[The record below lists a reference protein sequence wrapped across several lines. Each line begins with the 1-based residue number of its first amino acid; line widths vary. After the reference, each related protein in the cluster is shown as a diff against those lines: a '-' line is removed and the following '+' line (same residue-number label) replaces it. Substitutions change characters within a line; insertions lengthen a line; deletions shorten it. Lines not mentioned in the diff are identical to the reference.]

1 MSNTPLRIYCKNC
14 GAPAGFDIINQTYR
28 CPFCGRLSGIQDAKQ
43 EVYAWRQLQK
53 ERIETKADVQN
64 LEEHNCPSCG
74 ALFVFRSGEASQT
87 CDFCGSK
94 LIRKELSCPEQM
106 PELIIPFFIT
116 PEEARQRM
124 LDWGHKNQKTPEGRS
139 VVSSMNKLHGCYLPY
154 QLVRGPV
161 YGTVTR
167 DGTAR
172 KYQCAGYLEGTA
184 VNTSRQLNN
193 LVLNG
198 IEPFDWSQSR
208 PFEYGYISGQNV
220 KLTDISDAEIDS
232 RIREEAAA
240 DFLPKVE
247 KVMQTSGVTVQ
258 TETGNI
264 DTLSVLLPVYFIK
277 SGKLTAVMNG
287 QTGRI
292 SVSKSRKKKSS
303 PWMLEPLLYTLLATL
318 LSGSF
323 YRFSLFPLLLF
334 GFVFACI
341 FFAVMGDGRHSLIRS
356 VMLRSEAAKARRE
369 NGELKIDESRDI
381 LKNPYDNTPVF
392 YEINDQGQTVPVK
405 VRFYSFGRWL
415 YICTN
420 TFVLVFLPALI
431 AALLR
436 LAQMEPWEA
445 FTDGY
450 RIGYGAVWY
459 VLAGFLAILYL
470 AKGVRRDVYDH
481 PILYEILPDGRK
493 RLIGKRS
500 DRRISVLAMFGVG
513 KRESNGKKLTLFRLI
528 GAMGGMGI
536 FLLAVVLITLVGSI
550 AAIIS

>member
-94 LIRKELSCPEQM
+94 LIRREFSCPEQM

-184 VNTSRQLNN
+184 VNTSRQLDN

-240 DFLPKVE
+240 DFLPEVE

-292 SVSKSRKKKSS
+292 SVSKSRKKKSN

-341 FFAVMGDGRHSLIRS
+341 FFAVMGDGRRSLIRS

-369 NGELKIDESRDI
+369 DGELKIDESRDI

>member
-1 MSNTPLRIYCKNC
+1 MSNIPLRIYCKNC

-28 CPFCGRLSGIQDAKQ
+28 CPFCGGLSGIQEAKQ

-53 ERIETKADVQN
+53 ERIETKADGQN
-64 LEEHNCPSCG
+64 LEEHSCPSCG
-74 ALFVFRSGEASQT
+74 ARFVFRSGEASQT

-94 LIRKELSCPEQM
+94 LIRREFSCPEQM
-106 PELIIPFFIT
+106 PELIITFFIT
-116 PEEARQRM
+116 PAEARQWL

-154 QLVRGPV
+154 RLVRGPV

-167 DGTAR
+167 DGTSR

-184 VNTSRQLNN
+184 VNTSRQLDN

-208 PFEYGYISGQNV
+208 PFEYGYIAGQNV
-220 KLTDISDAEIDS
+220 KLTDISDGEIDC

-240 DFLPKVE
+240 DFLPEVE
-247 KVMQTSGVTVQ
+247 KVLQTSGVTVQ

-277 SGKLTAVMNG
+277 SGRLTAVMNG

-292 SVSKSRKKKSS
+292 SVSKSRKKKSN

-318 LSGSF
+318 LSGLF

-341 FFAVMGDGRHSLIRS
+341 FFAVMGDGRRSLIRS

-369 NGELKIDESRDI
+369 DGELKIDEARDI

-392 YEINDQGQTVPVK
+392 YEINGQGQTVPVK

-415 YICTN
+415 SICTN

-450 RIGYGAVWY
+450 WIGYEAVWY

-500 DRRISVLAMFGVG
+500 DRKISVLAMFGVG
-513 KRESNGKKLTLFRLI
+513 KRESNGKKLTLFRMI
-528 GAMGGMGI
+528 GAMGGIGI
-536 FLLAVVLITLVGSI
+536 FLLAAVLITLVGSI

>member
-240 DFLPKVE
+240 DFLPEVE
-247 KVMQTSGVTVQ
+247 KVMQTSGVTIQ

-292 SVSKSRKKKSS
+292 SVSKSRKKKSN

-470 AKGVRRDVYDH
+470 AKGVRRDVYVH

>member
-154 QLVRGPV
+154 RLVRGPV

-167 DGTAR
+167 DGTSR

-184 VNTSRQLNN
+184 VNTSRQLDN

-208 PFEYGYISGQNV
+208 PFEYGYIAGQNV
-220 KLTDISDAEIDS
+220 KLTDISDGEIDC

-240 DFLPKVE
+240 DFLPEVE

-292 SVSKSRKKKSS
+292 SVSKSRKKKSN

-318 LSGSF
+318 LSGLF

-341 FFAVMGDGRHSLIRS
+341 FFAVMGDGRRSLIRS

-369 NGELKIDESRDI
+369 DGELKIDEARDI

-392 YEINDQGQTVPVK
+392 YEINGQGQTVPVK

-415 YICTN
+415 SICTN

-450 RIGYGAVWY
+450 WIGYEAVWY

-500 DRRISVLAMFGVG
+500 DRKISVLAMFGVG

>member
-1 MSNTPLRIYCKNC
+1 MSNIPLRIYCKSC

-28 CPFCGRLSGIQDAKQ
+28 CPFCGGLSGIQEAKQ
-43 EVYAWRQLQK
+43 EVYAWRQLQM
-53 ERIETKADVQN
+53 ERIETKADGQN
-64 LEEHNCPSCG
+64 LEEHSCPSCG
-74 ALFVFRSGEASQT
+74 ARFVFRSGEASQT

-94 LIRKELSCPEQM
+94 LIRREFSCPEQM

-154 QLVRGPV
+154 RLVRGPV

-167 DGTAR
+167 DGTSR

-184 VNTSRQLNN
+184 VNTSRQLDN

-208 PFEYGYISGQNV
+208 PFEYGYIAGQNV
-220 KLTDISDAEIDS
+220 KLTDISDGEIDC

-240 DFLPKVE
+240 DFLPEVE

-277 SGKLTAVMNG
+277 SGRLTAVMNG

-292 SVSKSRKKKSS
+292 SVSKSRKKKSN

-318 LSGSF
+318 LSGLF

-341 FFAVMGDGRHSLIRS
+341 FFAVMGDGRRSLIRS

-369 NGELKIDESRDI
+369 DGELKIDEARDI

-392 YEINDQGQTVPVK
+392 YEINGQGQTVPVK

-415 YICTN
+415 SICTN

-450 RIGYGAVWY
+450 RIGYEAVWY

-500 DRRISVLAMFGVG
+500 DRKISVLAMFGVG
-513 KRESNGKKLTLFRLI
+513 KRESNGKKLTLFRMI
-528 GAMGGMGI
+528 GAMGGIGI
-536 FLLAVVLITLVGSI
+536 FLLAAVLITLVGSI

>member
-184 VNTSRQLNN
+184 VNTSRQLDN

-292 SVSKSRKKKSS
+292 SVSKSRKKKSN

-470 AKGVRRDVYDH
+470 AKGVRRDVYVH

>member
-28 CPFCGRLSGIQDAKQ
+28 CPFCGGLSGIQEAKQ
-43 EVYAWRQLQK
+43 DVYTWRRLQK
-53 ERIETKADVQN
+53 ECLETQADGQSM
-64 LEEHNCPSCG
+64 EEHSCPSCG
-74 ALFVFRSGEASQT
+74 ARFAFKSGGASQT
-87 CDFCGSK
+87 CGFCGSK
-94 LIRKELSCPEQM
+94 LIRKELLCPEQM

-124 LDWGHKNQKTPEGRS
+124 LDWGHKHQNTPEGRS
-139 VVSSMNKLHGCYLPY
+139 IVSSMNKLQGCYLPY

-167 DGTAR
+167 DGTVR
-172 KYQCAGYLEGTA
+172 TYQCAGFLEGAA
-184 VNTSRQLNN
+184 VNTSRQLDN

-198 IEPFDWSQSR
+198 MEPFDWSEAR
-208 PFEYGYISGQNV
+208 PFEYGYIAGQNV
-220 KLTDISDAEIDS
+220 KLTDISGAETNK

-240 DFLPKVE
+240 DFLPEVE
-247 KVMQTSGVTVQ
+247 KVMQSSGVSVQ

-264 DTLSVLLPVYFIK
+264 DTLSVLLPVYFMK

-292 SVSKSRKKKSS
+292 SVSESRKKKSN
-303 PWMLEPLLYTLLATL
+303 PWMLEPLLYSLLATL
-318 LSGSF
+318 LLGSF
-323 YRFSLFPLLLF
+323 YRFSPFPLLLF
-334 GFVFACI
+334 GFVFASI
-341 FFAVMGDGRHSLIRS
+341 FFAAMGDGRHSLIRN
-356 VMLRSEAAKARRE
+356 VMLRSEAAKARRDD
-369 NGELKIDESRDI
+369 GELKIDEARDI

-392 YEINDQGQTVPVK
+392 YERNDQGQIVPVK

-415 YICTN
+415 SICKN

-436 LAQMEPWEA
+436 FGQMEPWES

-450 RIGYGAVWY
+450 KIGYGAVWY
-459 VLAGFLAILYL
+459 VLTGFIAILYL

-493 RLIGKRS
+493 RLIGKRA
-500 DRRISVLAMFGVG
+500 DRKIGVLAMFGVG
-513 KRESNGKKLTLFRLI
+513 KKDSNGKKLTLFRLI
-528 GAMGGMGI
+528 GALGGLGI
-536 FLLAVVLITLVGSI
+536 FLFAVVLIALFGSI
-550 AAIIS
+550 AAIIA

>member
-1 MSNTPLRIYCKNC
+1 MSNIPLRIYCKNC

-28 CPFCGRLSGIQDAKQ
+28 CPFCGGLSGIQEAKQ

-53 ERIETKADVQN
+53 ERIETKADGQN
-64 LEEHNCPSCG
+64 LEEHSCPSCG
-74 ALFVFRSGEASQT
+74 ARFVFRSGEASQT

-94 LIRKELSCPEQM
+94 LIRREFSCPEQM

-154 QLVRGPV
+154 RLVRGPV

-167 DGTAR
+167 DGTSR

-184 VNTSRQLNN
+184 VNTSRQLDN

-208 PFEYGYISGQNV
+208 PFEYGYIAGQNV
-220 KLTDISDAEIDS
+220 KLTDISDGEIDC

-240 DFLPKVE
+240 DFLPEVE

-277 SGKLTAVMNG
+277 SGRLTAVMNG

-292 SVSKSRKKKSS
+292 SVSKSRKKKSN

-318 LSGSF
+318 LSGLF

-341 FFAVMGDGRHSLIRS
+341 FFAVMGDGRRSLIRS

-369 NGELKIDESRDI
+369 DGELKIDEARDI

-392 YEINDQGQTVPVK
+392 YEINGQGQTVPVK

-415 YICTN
+415 SICTN

-450 RIGYGAVWY
+450 RIGYEAVWY

-500 DRRISVLAMFGVG
+500 DRKISVLAMFGVG
-513 KRESNGKKLTLFRLI
+513 KRESNGKKLTLFRMI
-528 GAMGGMGI
+528 GAMGGIGI
-536 FLLAVVLITLVGSI
+536 FLLAAVLITLVGSI

>member
-1 MSNTPLRIYCKNC
+1 
-14 GAPAGFDIINQTYR
+14 
-28 CPFCGRLSGIQDAKQ
+28 
-43 EVYAWRQLQK
+43 
-53 ERIETKADVQN
+53 
-64 LEEHNCPSCG
+64 
-74 ALFVFRSGEASQT
+74 
-87 CDFCGSK
+87 
-94 LIRKELSCPEQM
+94 
-106 PELIIPFFIT
+106 
-116 PEEARQRM
+116 
-124 LDWGHKNQKTPEGRS
+124 
-139 VVSSMNKLHGCYLPY
+139 
-154 QLVRGPV
+154 
-161 YGTVTR
+161 
-167 DGTAR
+167 
-172 KYQCAGYLEGTA
+172 
-184 VNTSRQLNN
+184 
-193 LVLNG
+193 
-198 IEPFDWSQSR
+198 
-208 PFEYGYISGQNV
+208 
-220 KLTDISDAEIDS
+220 
-232 RIREEAAA
+232 
-240 DFLPKVE
+240 
-247 KVMQTSGVTVQ
+247 
-258 TETGNI
+258 
-264 DTLSVLLPVYFIK
+264 
-277 SGKLTAVMNG
+277 
-287 QTGRI
+287 
-292 SVSKSRKKKSS
+292 
-303 PWMLEPLLYTLLATL
+303 MLEPLLYTLLATL

-369 NGELKIDESRDI
+369 DGELKIDESRDI

>member
-1 MSNTPLRIYCKNC
+1 MSNIPLRIYCKNC

-28 CPFCGRLSGIQDAKQ
+28 CPFCGGLSGIQEAKQ

-53 ERIETKADVQN
+53 ERIETKADGQN
-64 LEEHNCPSCG
+64 LEEHSCPSCG
-74 ALFVFRSGEASQT
+74 ARFVFRSGEASQT

-94 LIRKELSCPEQM
+94 LIRREFSCPEQM

-184 VNTSRQLNN
+184 VNTSRQLDN

-240 DFLPKVE
+240 DFLPEVE

-369 NGELKIDESRDI
+369 DGELKIDESRDI

-415 YICTN
+415 SICTN

-500 DRRISVLAMFGVG
+500 DRKISVLAMFGVG
-513 KRESNGKKLTLFRLI
+513 KRESNGKKLTLFRMI
-528 GAMGGMGI
+528 GAMGGIGI
-536 FLLAVVLITLVGSI
+536 FLLAAVLITLVGSI

>member
-1 MSNTPLRIYCKNC
+1 MSNIPLRIYCKNC

-28 CPFCGRLSGIQDAKQ
+28 CPFCGGLSGIQEAKQ

-53 ERIETKADVQN
+53 ERIETKADGQN
-64 LEEHNCPSCG
+64 LEEHSCPSCG
-74 ALFVFRSGEASQT
+74 ARFVFRSGEASQT

-94 LIRKELSCPEQM
+94 LIRREFSCPEQM

-116 PEEARQRM
+116 PAEARQWL

-154 QLVRGPV
+154 RLVRGPV

-167 DGTAR
+167 DGTSR

-184 VNTSRQLNN
+184 VNTSRQLDN

-208 PFEYGYISGQNV
+208 PFEYGYIAGQNV
-220 KLTDISDAEIDS
+220 KLTDISDGEIDC

-240 DFLPKVE
+240 DFLPEVE
-247 KVMQTSGVTVQ
+247 KVLQTSGVTVQ

-277 SGKLTAVMNG
+277 SGRLTAVMNG

-292 SVSKSRKKKSS
+292 SVSKSRKKKSN

-318 LSGSF
+318 LSGLF

-341 FFAVMGDGRHSLIRS
+341 FFAVMGDGRRSLIRS

-369 NGELKIDESRDI
+369 DGELKIDEARDI

-392 YEINDQGQTVPVK
+392 YEINGQGQTVPVK

-415 YICTN
+415 SICTN

-450 RIGYGAVWY
+450 WIGYEAVWY

-500 DRRISVLAMFGVG
+500 DRKISVLAMFGVG
-513 KRESNGKKLTLFRLI
+513 KRESNGKKLTLFRMI
-528 GAMGGMGI
+528 GAMGGIGI
-536 FLLAVVLITLVGSI
+536 FLLAAVLITLVGSI

>member
-1 MSNTPLRIYCKNC
+1 MSNIPLRIYCKNC

-28 CPFCGRLSGIQDAKQ
+28 CPFCGGLSGIQEAKQ

-53 ERIETKADVQN
+53 ERIETKADGQN

-74 ALFVFRSGEASQT
+74 ARFVFRPGEASQT

-94 LIRKELSCPEQM
+94 LIRREFSCPEQM

-139 VVSSMNKLHGCYLPY
+139 IVSSMNKLHGCYLPY
-154 QLVRGPV
+154 RLVRGPV

-172 KYQCAGYLEGTA
+172 KYQCSGYLEGTA
-184 VNTSRQLNN
+184 VNTSRQLDN

-240 DFLPKVE
+240 DFLPEVE

-292 SVSKSRKKKSS
+292 SVSKSRKKKSN

-318 LSGSF
+318 LSGVF

-341 FFAVMGDGRHSLIRS
+341 FFAVMVDGRRSLIRS

-369 NGELKIDESRDI
+369 DGELKIDEARDI

-470 AKGVRRDVYDH
+470 AKGVRRDVYVH

>member
-1 MSNTPLRIYCKNC
+1 MSNIPLRIYCKNC

-28 CPFCGRLSGIQDAKQ
+28 CPFCGGLSGIQEAKQ

-53 ERIETKADVQN
+53 ERIETKADGQN
-64 LEEHNCPSCG
+64 LEEHSCPSCG
-74 ALFVFRSGEASQT
+74 ARFVFRSGEASQT

-94 LIRKELSCPEQM
+94 LIRREFSCPEQM

-154 QLVRGPV
+154 RLVRGPV

-167 DGTAR
+167 DGTSR

-184 VNTSRQLNN
+184 VNTSRQLDN

-208 PFEYGYISGQNV
+208 PFEYGYIAGQNV
-220 KLTDISDAEIDS
+220 KLTDISDGEIDC

-240 DFLPKVE
+240 DFLPEVE

-277 SGKLTAVMNG
+277 SGRLTAVMNG

-292 SVSKSRKKKSS
+292 SVSKSRKKKSN

-318 LSGSF
+318 LSGLF
-323 YRFSLFPLLLF
+323 YLFSLFPLLLF

-341 FFAVMGDGRHSLIRS
+341 FFAVMGDGRRSLIRS

-369 NGELKIDESRDI
+369 DGELKIDEARDI

-392 YEINDQGQTVPVK
+392 YEINGQGQTVPVK

-415 YICTN
+415 SICTN

-450 RIGYGAVWY
+450 RIGYEAVWY

-500 DRRISVLAMFGVG
+500 DRKISVLAMFGVG
-513 KRESNGKKLTLFRLI
+513 KRESNGKKLTLFRMI
-528 GAMGGMGI
+528 GAMGGIGI
-536 FLLAVVLITLVGSI
+536 FLLAAVLITLVGSI

>member
-1 MSNTPLRIYCKNC
+1 MSNIPLRIYCKNC

-28 CPFCGRLSGIQDAKQ
+28 CPFCG
-43 EVYAWRQLQK
+43 
-53 ERIETKADVQN
+53 
-64 LEEHNCPSCG
+64 
-74 ALFVFRSGEASQT
+74 
-87 CDFCGSK
+87 SK
-94 LIRKELSCPEQM
+94 LIRREFSCPEQM

-184 VNTSRQLNN
+184 VNTSRQLDN

-240 DFLPKVE
+240 DFLPEVE

-369 NGELKIDESRDI
+369 DGELKIDESRDI

>member
-184 VNTSRQLNN
+184 VNTSRQLDN

-292 SVSKSRKKKSS
+292 SVSKSRKKKSN

-369 NGELKIDESRDI
+369 DGELKIDESRDI

-420 TFVLVFLPALI
+420 TFVLVFLPSLI

>member
-184 VNTSRQLNN
+184 VNTSRQLDN

-240 DFLPKVE
+240 DFLPEVE

-258 TETGNI
+258 TETGSI

-292 SVSKSRKKKSS
+292 SVSKSRKKKSN

-470 AKGVRRDVYDH
+470 AKGVRRDVYVH

>member
-139 VVSSMNKLHGCYLPY
+139 VVSSMNKLHGFYLPY

-240 DFLPKVE
+240 DFLPEVE

-292 SVSKSRKKKSS
+292 SVSKSRKKKSN

-341 FFAVMGDGRHSLIRS
+341 FFAVMGDGRRSLIRS

>member
-28 CPFCGRLSGIQDAKQ
+28 CPFCGGLSGIQEAKQ

-53 ERIETKADVQN
+53 ERIETKADGRN

-74 ALFVFRSGEASQT
+74 ARFVFHSGEASQT

-184 VNTSRQLNN
+184 VNTSRQLDN

-240 DFLPKVE
+240 DFLPEVE
-247 KVMQTSGVTVQ
+247 KVMQTSGVTIQ

-292 SVSKSRKKKSS
+292 SVSKSRKKKSN

-369 NGELKIDESRDI
+369 DGELKIDESRDI

-450 RIGYGAVWY
+450 RIGYGAAWY

-470 AKGVRRDVYDH
+470 TKGVRRDVYVH

>member
-1 MSNTPLRIYCKNC
+1 MSNIPLRIYCKNC

-28 CPFCGRLSGIQDAKQ
+28 CPFCGGLSGIQEAKQ

-53 ERIETKADVQN
+53 ERIETKADGQN
-64 LEEHNCPSCG
+64 LEEHSCPSCG
-74 ALFVFRSGEASQT
+74 ARFVFRSGEASQT

-94 LIRKELSCPEQM
+94 LIRREFSCPEQM

-116 PEEARQRM
+116 PDEARQRM

-154 QLVRGPV
+154 RLVRGPV

-167 DGTAR
+167 DGTSR

-184 VNTSRQLNN
+184 VNTSRQLDN

-208 PFEYGYISGQNV
+208 PFEYGYIAGQNV
-220 KLTDISDAEIDS
+220 KLTDISDGEIDC

-240 DFLPKVE
+240 DFLPEVE

-277 SGKLTAVMNG
+277 SGRLTAVMNG

-292 SVSKSRKKKSS
+292 SVSKSRKKKSN

-318 LSGSF
+318 LSGLF

-341 FFAVMGDGRHSLIRS
+341 FFAVMGDGRRSLIRS

-369 NGELKIDESRDI
+369 DGELKIDEARDI

-392 YEINDQGQTVPVK
+392 YEINGQGQTVPVK

-415 YICTN
+415 SICTN

-450 RIGYGAVWY
+450 RIGYEAVWY

-500 DRRISVLAMFGVG
+500 DRKISVLAMFGVG
-513 KRESNGKKLTLFRLI
+513 KRESNGKKLTLFRMI
-528 GAMGGMGI
+528 GAMGGIGI
-536 FLLAVVLITLVGSI
+536 FLLAAVLITLVGSI

>member
-1 MSNTPLRIYCKNC
+1 MSNIPLRIYCKNC

-28 CPFCGRLSGIQDAKQ
+28 CPFCGGLSGIQEAKQ

-53 ERIETKADVQN
+53 ERIETKADGQN
-64 LEEHNCPSCG
+64 LEEHSCPSCG
-74 ALFVFRSGEASQT
+74 ARFVFRSGEASQT

-94 LIRKELSCPEQM
+94 LIRREFSCPEQM

-116 PEEARQRM
+116 PEESRQRM

-154 QLVRGPV
+154 RLVRGPV

-167 DGTAR
+167 DGTSR

-184 VNTSRQLNN
+184 VNTSRQLDN

-208 PFEYGYISGQNV
+208 PFEYGYIAGQNV
-220 KLTDISDAEIDS
+220 KLTDISDGEIDC

-240 DFLPKVE
+240 DFLPEVE

-369 NGELKIDESRDI
+369 DGELKIDEARDI

>member
-1 MSNTPLRIYCKNC
+1 M
-14 GAPAGFDIINQTYR
+14 
-28 CPFCGRLSGIQDAKQ
+28 
-43 EVYAWRQLQK
+43 
-53 ERIETKADVQN
+53 
-64 LEEHNCPSCG
+64 EEHNCPSCG

-184 VNTSRQLNN
+184 VNTSRQLDN

-198 IEPFDWSQSR
+198 IEPFDWSQFR

-240 DFLPKVE
+240 DFLPEVE

-369 NGELKIDESRDI
+369 DGELKIDESRDI

-470 AKGVRRDVYDH
+470 AKGVRRDVYVH

>member
-1 MSNTPLRIYCKNC
+1 MSNIPLRIYCKNC

-28 CPFCGRLSGIQDAKQ
+28 CPFCGGLSGIQEAKQ

-53 ERIETKADVQN
+53 ERIETKADGQN
-64 LEEHNCPSCG
+64 LEEHSCPSCG
-74 ALFVFRSGEASQT
+74 ARFVFRSGEASQT

-94 LIRKELSCPEQM
+94 LIRREFSCPEQM

-154 QLVRGPV
+154 RLVRGPV

-167 DGTAR
+167 DGTSR

-184 VNTSRQLNN
+184 VNTSRQLDN

-208 PFEYGYISGQNV
+208 PFEYGYIAGQNV
-220 KLTDISDAEIDS
+220 KLTDISDGEIDC

-240 DFLPKVE
+240 DFLPEVE

-292 SVSKSRKKKSS
+292 SVSKSRKKKSN

-318 LSGSF
+318 LSGLF

-341 FFAVMGDGRHSLIRS
+341 FFAVMGDGRRSLIRS

-369 NGELKIDESRDI
+369 DGELKIDEARDI

-392 YEINDQGQTVPVK
+392 YEINGQGQTVPVK

-415 YICTN
+415 SICTN

-450 RIGYGAVWY
+450 WIGYEAVWY

-500 DRRISVLAMFGVG
+500 DRKISVLAMFGVG
-513 KRESNGKKLTLFRLI
+513 KRESNGKKLTLFRMI
-528 GAMGGMGI
+528 GAMGGIGI
-536 FLLAVVLITLVGSI
+536 FLLAAVLITLVGSI

>member
-1 MSNTPLRIYCKNC
+1 MSNITLRIYCKNC
-14 GAPAGFDIINQTYR
+14 GAPTGFDIINQTYR
-28 CPFCGRLSGIQDAKQ
+28 CPFCGGLSGIQEAKQ

-53 ERIETKADVQN
+53 ERIETKADGQN
-64 LEEHNCPSCG
+64 LEEHSCPSCG
-74 ALFVFRSGEASQT
+74 ARFVFRSGEASQT
-87 CDFCGSK
+87 CEFCGSK
-94 LIRKELSCPEQM
+94 LIRMEFSCPEQM

-154 QLVRGPV
+154 RLVRGPV

-184 VNTSRQLNN
+184 VNTSRQLDN

-208 PFEYGYISGQNV
+208 PFEYGYIAGQNV
-220 KLTDISDAEIDS
+220 KLTDISDGEIDC

-240 DFLPKVE
+240 DFLPEVE

-303 PWMLEPLLYTLLATL
+303 PWMLEPLLYTLFTTL
-318 LSGSF
+318 LSGLF

-341 FFAVMGDGRHSLIRS
+341 FFAVMGDGRRSLIRS

-369 NGELKIDESRDI
+369 DGELKIDEARDI

-392 YEINDQGQTVPVK
+392 YEINGQGQTVPVK

-500 DRRISVLAMFGVG
+500 DRKISVLAMFGVE
-513 KRESNGKKLTLFRLI
+513 KREGNGKKLTLFRMI
-528 GAMGGMGI
+528 GAMGGIGI
-536 FLLAVVLITLVGSI
+536 FLLAAVLITLVGSI

>member
-1 MSNTPLRIYCKNC
+1 MSNIPLRIYCKNC

-28 CPFCGRLSGIQDAKQ
+28 C
-43 EVYAWRQLQK
+43 
-53 ERIETKADVQN
+53 T
-64 LEEHNCPSCG
+64 
-74 ALFVFRSGEASQT
+74 
-87 CDFCGSK
+87 FCGSK
-94 LIRKELSCPEQM
+94 LIRREFSCPEQM

-154 QLVRGPV
+154 RLVRGPV

-167 DGTAR
+167 DGTSR

-184 VNTSRQLNN
+184 VNTSRQLDN

-208 PFEYGYISGQNV
+208 PFEYGYIAGQNV
-220 KLTDISDAEIDS
+220 KLTDISDGEIDC

-240 DFLPKVE
+240 DFLPEVE
-247 KVMQTSGVTVQ
+247 KVLQTSGVTVQ

-277 SGKLTAVMNG
+277 SGRLTAVMNG

-292 SVSKSRKKKSS
+292 SVSKSRKKKSN

-318 LSGSF
+318 LSGLF

-341 FFAVMGDGRHSLIRS
+341 FFAVMGDGRRSLIRS

-369 NGELKIDESRDI
+369 DGELKIDEARDI

-392 YEINDQGQTVPVK
+392 YEINGQGQTVPVK

-415 YICTN
+415 SICTN

-450 RIGYGAVWY
+450 WIGYEAVWY

-500 DRRISVLAMFGVG
+500 DRKISVLAMFGVG
-513 KRESNGKKLTLFRLI
+513 KRESNGKKLTLFRMI
-528 GAMGGMGI
+528 GAMGGIGI
-536 FLLAVVLITLVGSI
+536 FLLAAVLITLVGSI

>member
-1 MSNTPLRIYCKNC
+1 MSNIPLRIYCKNC

-28 CPFCGRLSGIQDAKQ
+28 CPFCGGLSGIQEAKQ

-53 ERIETKADVQN
+53 ERIETKADGQN
-64 LEEHNCPSCG
+64 LEEHSCPSCG
-74 ALFVFRSGEASQT
+74 ARFVFRSGEASQT

-94 LIRKELSCPEQM
+94 LIRREFSCPEQM

-154 QLVRGPV
+154 RLVRGPV

-167 DGTAR
+167 DGTSR

-184 VNTSRQLNN
+184 VNTSRQLDN

-240 DFLPKVE
+240 DFLPEVE

-369 NGELKIDESRDI
+369 DGELKIDESRDI

-500 DRRISVLAMFGVG
+500 DRKISVLAMFGVG
-513 KRESNGKKLTLFRLI
+513 KRESNGKKLTLFRMI
-528 GAMGGMGI
+528 GAMGGIGI
-536 FLLAVVLITLVGSI
+536 FLLAAVLITLVGSI

>member
-1 MSNTPLRIYCKNC
+1 MSNIPLRIYCKNC

-28 CPFCGRLSGIQDAKQ
+28 CPFCGGLSGIQEAKQ

-53 ERIETKADVQN
+53 ERIETKADGQN
-64 LEEHNCPSCG
+64 LEEHSCPSCG
-74 ALFVFRSGEASQT
+74 ARFVFRSGEASQT

-94 LIRKELSCPEQM
+94 LIRREFSCPEQM

-154 QLVRGPV
+154 RLVRGPV

-167 DGTAR
+167 DGTSR

-184 VNTSRQLNN
+184 VNTSRQLDN

-240 DFLPKVE
+240 DFLPEVE

-292 SVSKSRKKKSS
+292 SVSKSRKKKSN

-369 NGELKIDESRDI
+369 DGELKIDESRDI

-500 DRRISVLAMFGVG
+500 DRKISVLAMFGVG
-513 KRESNGKKLTLFRLI
+513 KRESNGKKLTLFRMI
-528 GAMGGMGI
+528 GAMGGIGI
-536 FLLAVVLITLVGSI
+536 FLLAAVLITLVGSI

>member
-139 VVSSMNKLHGCYLPY
+139 GVSSMNKLHGCYLPY

-172 KYQCAGYLEGTA
+172 KYQCAGYLEGTP
-184 VNTSRQLNN
+184 VNTSRQLDN

-240 DFLPKVE
+240 DFLPEVE
-247 KVMQTSGVTVQ
+247 KVMQTSGVTIQ

-292 SVSKSRKKKSS
+292 SVSKSRKKKSN

-381 LKNPYDNTPVF
+381 LKNPYDNTRVVD
-392 YEINDQGQTVPVK
+392 EIHDQGQTVPVK

-470 AKGVRRDVYDH
+470 AKGVRRDVYVH

>member
-1 MSNTPLRIYCKNC
+1 MSNIPLRIYCKNC

-28 CPFCGRLSGIQDAKQ
+28 CPFCGGLSGIQEAKQ

-53 ERIETKADVQN
+53 ERIETKADGQN
-64 LEEHNCPSCG
+64 LEEHSCPSCG
-74 ALFVFRSGEASQT
+74 ARFVFRSGEASQT

-94 LIRKELSCPEQM
+94 LIRREFSCPEQM

-154 QLVRGPV
+154 RLVRGPV

-167 DGTAR
+167 DGTSR

-184 VNTSRQLNN
+184 VNTSRQLDN

-208 PFEYGYISGQNV
+208 PFEYGYIAGQNV
-220 KLTDISDAEIDS
+220 KLTDISDGEIDC

-240 DFLPKVE
+240 DFLPEVE
-247 KVMQTSGVTVQ
+247 KVLQTSGVTVQ

-292 SVSKSRKKKSS
+292 SVSKSRKKKSN

-369 NGELKIDESRDI
+369 DGELKIDESRDI

-513 KRESNGKKLTLFRLI
+513 KRESNGKKLTLFRMI
-528 GAMGGMGI
+528 GAMGGIGI
-536 FLLAVVLITLVGSI
+536 FLLAAVLITLVGSI

>member
-1 MSNTPLRIYCKNC
+1 MSNIPLRIYCKNC

-28 CPFCGRLSGIQDAKQ
+28 CPFCGGLSGIQEAKQ

-53 ERIETKADVQN
+53 ERIETKADGQN
-64 LEEHNCPSCG
+64 LEEHSCPSCG
-74 ALFVFRSGEASQT
+74 ARFVFRSGEASQT

-94 LIRKELSCPEQM
+94 LIRREFSCPEQM

-154 QLVRGPV
+154 RLVRGPV

-167 DGTAR
+167 DGTSR

-184 VNTSRQLNN
+184 VNTSRQLDN

-240 DFLPKVE
+240 DFLPEVE

-292 SVSKSRKKKSS
+292 SVSKSRKKKSN

-513 KRESNGKKLTLFRLI
+513 KRESNGKKLTLFRMI
-528 GAMGGMGI
+528 GAMGGIGI
-536 FLLAVVLITLVGSI
+536 FLLAAVLITLVGSI

>member
-74 ALFVFRSGEASQT
+74 ARFVFRSGEASQT

-94 LIRKELSCPEQM
+94 LIRREFSCPEQM

-184 VNTSRQLNN
+184 VNTSRQLDN

-240 DFLPKVE
+240 DFLPEVE
-247 KVMQTSGVTVQ
+247 KVMQTSGVTIQ

-292 SVSKSRKKKSS
+292 SVSKSRKKKSN

-470 AKGVRRDVYDH
+470 AKGVRRDVYVH

>member
-1 MSNTPLRIYCKNC
+1 MSNIPLRIYCKNC

-28 CPFCGRLSGIQDAKQ
+28 CPFCGGLSGIQEAKQ

-53 ERIETKADVQN
+53 ERIETKADGQN
-64 LEEHNCPSCG
+64 LEEHSCPSCG
-74 ALFVFRSGEASQT
+74 ARFVFRSGEASQT

-94 LIRKELSCPEQM
+94 LIRREFSCPEQM

-154 QLVRGPV
+154 RLVRGPV

-167 DGTAR
+167 DGTSR

-184 VNTSRQLNN
+184 VNTSRQLDN

-208 PFEYGYISGQNV
+208 PFEYGYIAGQNV
-220 KLTDISDAEIDS
+220 KLTDISDGEIDC

-240 DFLPKVE
+240 DFLPEVE

-292 SVSKSRKKKSS
+292 SVSKSRKKKSN

-341 FFAVMGDGRHSLIRS
+341 FFAVMGDGRRSLIRS

-369 NGELKIDESRDI
+369 DGELKIDESRDI

>member
-1 MSNTPLRIYCKNC
+1 MSNIPLRIYCKNC

-28 CPFCGRLSGIQDAKQ
+28 CPFCGGLSGIQEAKQ

-53 ERIETKADVQN
+53 ERIETKADGQN
-64 LEEHNCPSCG
+64 LEEHSCPSCG
-74 ALFVFRSGEASQT
+74 ARFVFRSGEASQT

-94 LIRKELSCPEQM
+94 LIRREFSCPEQM

-154 QLVRGPV
+154 RLVRGPV

-167 DGTAR
+167 DGTSR

-184 VNTSRQLNN
+184 VNTSRQLDN

-240 DFLPKVE
+240 DFLPEVE

-277 SGKLTAVMNG
+277 SGRLTAVMNG

-292 SVSKSRKKKSS
+292 SVSKSRKKKSN

-318 LSGSF
+318 LSGLF

-341 FFAVMGDGRHSLIRS
+341 FFAVMGDGRRSLIRS

-369 NGELKIDESRDI
+369 DGELKIDEARDI

-513 KRESNGKKLTLFRLI
+513 KRESNGKKLTLFRMI
-528 GAMGGMGI
+528 GAMGGIGI
-536 FLLAVVLITLVGSI
+536 FLLAAVLITLVGSI